1 MKPKFYVGID
11 VSKDKLDV
19 AVKEAG
25 TDDKF
30 SPAKRA
36 AKVWTTS
43 NTAKGHGELA
53 RRLKELGPERI
64 ALEATGG
71 YEQKAFRALREAG
84 LPAVILQPLSVREFA
99 KAMGKRAKTDAI
111 DALMIA
117 FFAEVRQPEV
127 LPLPTENQDR
137 IAELRGLRTDF
148 VKTRN
153 QFTTRLETCGA
164 EARAH
169 IEQLLTDV
177 EAQIAALDAKLHEAL
192 QATPEDAA
200 KAALVLSVPGVGP
213 VTAATLIGE
222 LPELGKLDR
231 RRISALV
238 GLAPMNRDSGRQ
250 SGKRRI
256 QGGRGDVRQVLY
268 MAALTAR
275 RWNPVIRAFADRLAT
290 AGKPHKVIMV
300 ACMRKLLV
308 ILNAMVLAGTSWSLS
323 A

>member
-1 MKPKFYVGID
+1 
-11 VSKDKLDV
+11 
-19 AVKEAG
+19 
-25 TDDKF
+25 
-30 SPAKRA
+30 
-36 AKVWTTS
+36 
-43 NTAKGHGELA
+43 
-53 RRLKELGPERI
+53 
-64 ALEATGG
+64 
-71 YEQKAFRALREAG
+71 
-84 LPAVILQPLSVREFA
+84 VILQPLSVREFA

-127 LPLPTENQDR
+127 LPLPTKNQDR

-169 IEQLLTDV
+169 IEQLLADV

-256 QGGRGDVRQVLY
+256 QGGRGDVRQGLY